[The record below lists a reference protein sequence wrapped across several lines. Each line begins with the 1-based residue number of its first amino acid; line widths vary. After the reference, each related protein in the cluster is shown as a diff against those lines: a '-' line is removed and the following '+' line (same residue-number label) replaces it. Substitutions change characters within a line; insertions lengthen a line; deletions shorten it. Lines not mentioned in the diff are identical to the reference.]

1 MFLSVPP
8 CQALSWQWAFLSHSI
23 NQHWDAAALVVF
35 PQPQER
41 DESSLTTPFTEWLW
55 GWAAIASVTT
65 APSPFEASMC
75 PAKVQVDFI
84 WADRRGE
91 KLGKRRICS
100 CVLSS
105 CCHLLLLKLK
115 EFVGCTLLAVQGE
128 QEMNECLPGFTARL
142 EPLCYTACLANLEGT
157 RIGIVKRIMYAVFPP
172 HVSLRS
178 SLLC

>member
-1 MFLSVPP
+1 M
-8 CQALSWQWAFLSHSI
+8 
-23 NQHWDAAALVVF
+23 
-35 PQPQER
+35 
-41 DESSLTTPFTEWLW
+41 TTPFTEWLW

-172 HVSLRS
+172 PCLTEKLFVVLIC
-178 SLLC
+178 LLLQSISMFTQSTNSFLLKMKSI